1 MEKVIV
7 KIKIR
12 MRGGIQTG
20 TVSIKVLIQL
30 PENTIEFWHQL

>member
-20 TVSIKVLIQL
+20 MVSIEVLMQL
-30 PENTIEFWHQL
+30 PEKTIEVQHQL